1 MGYYVFV
8 DNSNVWI
15 EGKYASAVKKG
26 MVSDICTAHEKKISD
41 NSWKMDFGKLL
52 HCAVNGKL
60 SEVKE
65 AVIVGSKPTRK
76 DSLWNAM
83 EAAGFRVETQERN
96 SSNKEKK
103 IDTGIVQLIN
113 RKLYKESE
121 QDDVFV
127 LVVGDGDYV
136 PVVEAIAEEGRKIK
150 IVFWDN
156 AAGELLASAD
166 TYECLNDHF
175 DEIVFK

>member
-15 EGKYASAVKKG
+15 EGKYASAVRKG
-26 MVSDICTAHEKKISD
+26 MAPDICTAHEKKISN

-52 HCAVNGKL
+52 SCAVDGNIDD
-60 SEVKE
+60 VKE
-65 AVIVGSKPTRK
+65 AIIVGSKPTHK
-76 DSLWNAM
+76 DSLWKAM
-83 EAAGFRVETQERN
+83 ESAGFTVETQERN

-103 IDTGIVQLIN
+103 IDTGVVQIIN

-121 QDDVFV
+121 EDDVFV
-127 LVVGDGDYV
+127 LVLGDSDYV
-136 PVVEAIAEEGRKIK
+136 PVVEAIGEEGRKTR

-156 AAGELLASAD
+156 VAGELTASAD
-166 TYECLNDHF
+166 EFKCLNKHF
-175 DEIVFK
+175 HEIELK